1 MTNGE
6 NICSIRKVTKHK
18 CKKLLVNDFLSPA
31 QEYSQRIRARE
42 ERVAH
47 FNSTHIRLGNARVA
61 LAVLAIALAWLAL
74 FRHTISF
81 WWLSVPLATFVAVAV
96 WHSKILRQL
105 RCAERAVIF
114 YRNGIARIEDRWTGL
129 GETGERFNDPHH
141 PYAADIDLFG
151 KGSLFEL
158 LSAARTRIGE
168 ETLAQWLLA
177 PSPLQSIVDRQN
189 AIAEL
194 RNLLDFREDLVVA
207 GEDARTGVH
216 PTELKKWAESPPQLR
231 SSLLPIVAPMLALM
245 SVAGVVVW
253 FVWGT
258 LWPLVAVLAIEKG
271 IVYSLRKQLDE
282 VLHKTEHAFED
293 MDLLSALVARIEA
306 EPFQTPLLKSLKE
319 AFFIDSNPASH
330 AIDRLRRI
338 TDRIQ
343 SRHNMFLRI
352 FDVPLMISLRVAL
365 AAEAWRKEHGT
376 RIRQWLASLGEM
388 EALVSL
394 ATYSYEHPADP
405 FPEFVSAAACFTGEE
420 LGHPLIPAAVCV
432 RNHVKIGQQPS
443 VLLISGSNMSGK
455 STLLRSVGINTVLA
469 MAGAPVRARRLQLTP
484 LQAGASIRVNDSL
497 QEGSSRFYAEITRL
511 RQIFDLTAGTIP
523 VLFLLDEVL
532 QGTNSNDRRVG
543 TEGIVAGFLKRGA
556 IGLLSTHDLA
566 LTEVGGSIPG
576 ALQNLH
582 FQDELKDGH
591 MSFDYVLRPGVVA
604 KSNGL
609 ELMRSIG
616 LDV

>member
-1 MTNGE
+1 
-6 NICSIRKVTKHK
+6 
-18 CKKLLVNDFLSPA
+18 VNDFLSPA

-47 FNSTHIRLGNARVA
+47 FNAIHIRLGNARLA
-61 LAVLAIALAWLAL
+61 LAAAAIVLAWLSL
-74 FRHTISF
+74 SRHAISF
-81 WWLSVPLATFVAVAV
+81 WWLSLPLAAFVAVAA
-96 WHSKILRQL
+96 WHTKLLRRL
-105 RCAERAVIF
+105 GCAQRSVTF

-141 PYAADIDLFG
+141 PFAADLDLFG

-158 LSAARTRIGE
+158 LSTARTRIGE

-177 PSPLQSIVDRQN
+177 PSPLQSILDRQD

-194 RNLLDFREDLVVA
+194 RSLLDFREHLVVA
-207 GEDARTGVH
+207 GEDARIGVH
-216 PTELKKWAESPPQLR
+216 PSELKIWAESRPHLR
-231 SSLLPIVAPMLALM
+231 SSLLPIVAPTLAVIA
-245 SVAGVVVW
+245 VAGVVVW
-253 FVWGT
+253 FAWGT

-271 IVYSLRKQLDE
+271 IIYSLRKQLDE
-282 VLHKTEHAFED
+282 VLHKAEHAFED
-293 MDLLSALVARIEA
+293 LALLSTLMERIES

-319 AFFIDSNPASH
+319 TFFLDSNPASR
-330 AIDRLRRI
+330 AIERLRRI

-343 SRHNMFLRI
+343 SGHNMFLRI
-352 FDVPLMISLRVAL
+352 FDVPLMISVRVAL
-365 AAEAWRKEHGT
+365 AAEAWRREHGI
-376 RIRQWLASLGEM
+376 RIRQWLESVGEM

-394 ATYSYEHPADP
+394 ATYSYEHPSDP
-405 FPEFVSAAACFTGEE
+405 FPEFVSGRASFAGEE

-432 RNHVKIGQQPS
+432 RNDVKIGQQPS

-455 STLLRSVGINTVLA
+455 STLLRTVGLNVVLA
-469 MAGAPVRARRLQLTP
+469 MAGAPVRARYMKLTP
-484 LQAGASIRVNDSL
+484 LHTGASIRVNDSL

-511 RQIFDLTAGTIP
+511 RQIFDLTSAEFP

-532 QGTNSNDRRVG
+532 QGTNSSDRRVG

-566 LTEVGGSIPG
+566 LTEVGGGIPG
-576 ALQNLH
+576 ALQNFH
-582 FQDELKDGH
+582 FQDELKDGR
-591 MSFDYVLRPGVVA
+591 MSFDYILRPGVVA

>member
-1 MTNGE
+1 
-6 NICSIRKVTKHK
+6 VT
-18 CKKLLVNDFLSPA
+18 DSSSPP
-31 QEYSQRIRARE
+31 QEYSQRIRDRQ

-47 FNSTHIRLGNARVA
+47 FNATHVRLGNFRLA
-61 LAVLAIALAWLAL
+61 LAVAAVVLAWLSL
-74 FRHTISF
+74 LRHTISF
-81 WWLSVPLATFVAVAV
+81 WWLAAPLAAFVAVASYHTKV
-96 WHSKILRQL
+96 LRRL
-105 RCAERAVIF
+105 RCAERSVTF
-114 YRNGIARIEDRWTGL
+114 YRNGIARIEDRWAGL

-141 PYAADIDLFG
+141 PYAADLDLFG
-151 KGSLFEL
+151 KSSLFEL

-177 PSPLQSIVDRQN
+177 PSPLQSILDRQQ

-194 RNLLDFREDLVVA
+194 RNLLDFREDLVIA

-216 PTELKKWAESPPQLR
+216 PSELKQWAESPPQFH
-231 SSLLPIVAPMLALM
+231 SSLLLIVAPTLVVMAF
-245 SVAGVVVW
+245 AGVIVW
-253 FVWGT
+253 YAWGT
-258 LWPLVAVLAIEKG
+258 LWPLVAVLAVEKG
-271 IVYSLRKQLDE
+271 IIYSLRKQLDE

-293 MDLLSALVARIEA
+293 LDLLSALVARIEA
-306 EPFQTPLLKSLKE
+306 EPFQAQLLTSLKN
-319 AFFIDSNPASH
+319 AFIPDASSASK
-330 AIDRLRRI
+330 AIGRLRRI
-338 TDRIQ
+338 TDRIH

-352 FDVPLMISLRVAL
+352 FDVPLMGSVRVAL
-365 AAEAWRKEHGT
+365 AAEGWRREHGT

-405 FPEFVSAAACFTGEE
+405 FPEFVSTSACFIGED

-432 RNHVKIGQQPS
+432 RNDVSLQTNIGQRPS

-455 STLLRSVGINTVLA
+455 STLLRTVGINTVLA
-469 MAGAPVRARRLQLTP
+469 MAGAPVRARRVQLTP
-484 LQAGASIRVNDSL
+484 LQTGASIRVNDSL

-511 RQIFDLTAGTIP
+511 RQIFDLTAGNFP

-532 QGTNSNDRRVG
+532 QGTNSSDRRVG

-556 IGLLSTHDLA
+556 IGFVSTHDLA
-566 LTEVGGSIPG
+566 LTEIGVNLPG
-576 ALQNLH
+576 ALENMH
-582 FQDELKDGH
+582 FQDELKDGR
-591 MSFDYVLRPGVVA
+591 MSFDYILRPGVVV

>member
-1 MTNGE
+1 
-6 NICSIRKVTKHK
+6 
-18 CKKLLVNDFLSPA
+18 VNDFSSPA
-31 QEYSQRIRARE
+31 QEYSQRTRARE
-42 ERVAH
+42 ERVAQYKA
-47 FNSTHIRLGNARVA
+47 THIRLGNARLA
-61 LAVLAIALAWLAL
+61 LAVLAIVLVWLSL
-74 FRHTISF
+74 LRHTISF
-81 WWLSVPLATFVAVAV
+81 WWLAVPLAAFVAVAACHTKV
-96 WHSKILRQL
+96 LRQL
-105 RCAERAVIF
+105 ASAERAVIF
-114 YRNGIARIEDRWTGL
+114 YRNGMARVEDRWSGL
-129 GETGERFNDPHH
+129 GETGERFHDPHH
-141 PYAADIDLFG
+141 PYAADLDLFG

-168 ETLAQWLLA
+168 ETLAQWLLNPA
-177 PSPLQSIVDRQN
+177 PLHSILDRQN

-194 RNLLDFREDLVVA
+194 RSLLDFREDLVVA

-216 PTELKKWAESPPQLR
+216 PSDLKNWAESPPQFR
-231 SSLLPIVAPMLALM
+231 SSLLPIVAPTLAVM
-245 SVAGVVVW
+245 AVAGVVVW
-253 FVWGT
+253 FAWGT

-271 IVYSLRKQLDE
+271 IIYSLRKQLDE

-293 MDLLSALVARIEA
+293 LALLSTLVARIEV
-306 EPFQTPLLKSLKE
+306 EPVQAPLLKSLKKT
-319 AFFIDSNPASH
+319 FFLNSNPASH

-352 FDVPLMISLRVAL
+352 FDVPLMISVRVAL
-365 AAEAWRKEHGT
+365 AAEAWREEHGT
-376 RIRQWLASLGEM
+376 RIRQWLASLGEI
-388 EALVSL
+388 EALVSM
-394 ATYSYEHPADP
+394 ATYSYEHPVDP
-405 FPEFVSAAACFTGEE
+405 FPEFVSGVASFASEK

-432 RNHVKIGQQPS
+432 RNDVTIGPQPS

-455 STLLRSVGINTVLA
+455 STLLRTVGINVVLA

-484 LQAGASIRVNDSL
+484 LHTGASIRVNDSL

-511 RQIFDLTAGTIP
+511 RQIFDLTAGEFP

-532 QGTNSNDRRVG
+532 QGTNSSDRRVG
-543 TEGIVAGFLKRGA
+543 TEGIVAAFLKRAA

-566 LTEVGGSIPG
+566 LTEVGGNIPG
-576 ALQNLH
+576 ALQNFH
-582 FQDELKDGH
+582 FQDELKDGR
-591 MSFDYVLRPGVVA
+591 MSFDYILRLGVVA